1 MSFHSSV
8 LGRLLFIMYTT
19 PLSFLISSLSLN
31 HHLYAGDTITCMQM
45 ILNCAFPFIHP
56 TLTQALLSFGCI
68 SADLFLDVCNS
79 FNSELLQ
86 D

>member
-31 HHLYAGDTITCMQM
+31 HHLYAGDT
-45 ILNCAFPFIHP
+45 NCAFPFIHP